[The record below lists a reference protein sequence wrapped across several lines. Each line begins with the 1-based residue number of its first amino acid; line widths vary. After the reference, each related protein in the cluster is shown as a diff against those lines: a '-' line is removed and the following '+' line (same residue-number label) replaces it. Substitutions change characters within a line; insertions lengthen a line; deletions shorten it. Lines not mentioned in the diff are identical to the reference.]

1 MNSLTQITAVALI
14 GLSSAALAT
23 ENSDNQY
30 SRHTFY
36 YSTKS
41 VNLVEYHYLK
51 ASEDINARLDAD
63 IQHQV
68 QENLSADADMQ
79 MIART
84 LSTAED
90 TSRRMAE

>member
-23 ENSDNQY
+23 ENTDDQF

-36 YSTKS
+36 YATKS
-41 VNLVEYHYLK
+41 VSLVEYHYLK
-51 ASEDINARLDAD
+51 ASEDISARLEDD

-68 QENLSADADMQ
+68 QDNLSGNADASMVAKNEAASIS
-79 MIART
+79 IAA
-84 LSTAED
+84 AE
-90 TSRRMAE
+90 